1 MVTAVDLLA
10 QVAQDDEAHDY
21 LHQDCPFFRH
31 VGDGGGEADE
41 VESHCQPARGPG
53 RPPRLVVKL
62 TPRTPEASTVPRPT
76 VPSGGPGL
84 FHIKGKQLPP
94 YVQHLYTHLVG
105 RYGKHDAYR
114 VAVGVVK
121 KWAQGIHPGGRH
133 KGGKQGRV
141 HADVQAAA
149 GRNVAEWERDKAEA
163 HEHHGE
169 HGDRK
174 GKALAASAT
183 CTGQALPAAGLAAGP
198 PGGASQLPGA
208 QAQYGLYQSPA
219 ATISPSPP
227 LPPPAALPTPAE
239 VRALE
244 ALVPPNVADASLSR
258 TVSKF
263 IETAAVKLERNTP
276 QEALASIR
284 SAQTAVFA
292 AHQKDL
298 TEAPPYAWTIAPAVT
313 RRLDARVPPAE
324 QSSAHGAMKEQ
335 HDQAMAW
342 RRLDQAMAA
351 VADKLRRNYFG
362 KVPGAGV
369 YGGPSTPLRL
379 SGPGAAP
386 ESPRPSA
393 RLK

>member
-1 MVTAVDLLA
+1 MAAAVDLLA
-10 QVAQDDEAHDY
+10 QAMQEDEAHEH
-21 LHQDCPFFRH
+21 LHRDCPYFRH
-31 VGDGGGEADE
+31 VGEGGTDAED
-41 VESHCQPARGPG
+41 VERHCPYQGIETGA
-53 RPPRLVVKL
+53 LVKF
-62 TPRTPEASTVPRPT
+62 TPRTPEASTVHQPT
-76 VPSGGPGL
+76 VPPGGPGL

-94 YVQHLYTHLVG
+94 YVQHLYKHLVG

-114 VAVGVVK
+114 VAVGVVQ
-121 KWAQGIHPGGRH
+121 KWAKGIHPGGRRKDG
-133 KGGKQGRV
+133 KGGHV
-141 HADVQAAA
+141 HPDVQAAA
-149 GRNVAEWERDKAEA
+149 ARNVGEWEADKAEA
-163 HEHHGE
+163 HARSAAHGSE
-169 HGDRK
+169 RGGRS
-174 GKALAASAT
+174 GKALAASAS
-183 CTGQALPAAGLAAGP
+183 CTGPALPAAALAGP
-198 PGGASQLPGA
+198 AMLPGA

-227 LPPPAALPTPAE
+227 LPPPAELPTPAE
-239 VRALE
+239 VRALD

-263 IETAAVKLERNTP
+263 IETAAVKLERKTP

-298 TEAPPYAWTIAPAVT
+298 TEAPPYAWTIPAWY
-313 RRLDARVPPAE
+313 AVPAAE
-324 QSSAHGAMKEQ
+324 QSSVHGAMKEQ
-335 HDQAMAW
+335 HEQAMAW
-342 RRLDQAMAA
+342 RRLDQRMAA

-379 SGPGAAP
+379 SGPAAAS

>member
-1 MVTAVDLLA
+1 
-10 QVAQDDEAHDY
+10 
-21 LHQDCPFFRH
+21 
-31 VGDGGGEADE
+31 
-41 VESHCQPARGPG
+41 
-53 RPPRLVVKL
+53 
-62 TPRTPEASTVPRPT
+62 
-76 VPSGGPGL
+76 
-84 FHIKGKQLPP
+84 
-94 YVQHLYTHLVG
+94 
-105 RYGKHDAYR
+105 

-133 KGGKQGRV
+133 KGGKGGRV

-149 GRNVAEWERDKAEA
+149 ARNVAEWEKDKAEGHA
-163 HEHHGE
+163 HGHERGS
-169 HGDRK
+169 RQ
-174 GKALAASAT
+174 GKALAVSAT
-183 CTGQALPAAGLAAGP
+183 CTGQASPAAALAAGP
-198 PGGASQLPGA
+198 PGGASRLPGA

-227 LPPPAALPTPAE
+227 LPPPAELPTPAE
-239 VRALE
+239 VRALDK
-244 ALVPPNVADASLSR
+244 LVPPNAADASLSR

-263 IETAAVKLERNTP
+263 IESCAVKLERHTP
-276 QEALASIR
+276 QEALAAIR

-298 TEAPPYAWTIAPAVT
+298 TEAPPYPWTAPFVSA
-313 RRLDARVPPAE
+313 VPPAE
-324 QSSAHGAMKEQ
+324 QSSAHGAMKEA

-342 RRLDQAMAA
+342 RRLDQRMAA

-379 SGPGAAP
+379 AGPAASP
-386 ESPRPSA
+386 EAPRPSA

>member
-1 MVTAVDLLA
+1 MGAVADLLA
-10 QVAQDDEAHDY
+10 QSGEGEAHEH
-21 LHQDCPFFRH
+21 LHRDCPYFRH
-31 VGDGGGEADE
+31 VGEGGGDAGD
-41 VESHCQPARGPG
+41 VEKHCPYTGVDTGP
-53 RPPRLVVKL
+53 LVKF
-62 TPRTPEASTVPRPT
+62 TPRTPEASTVPQPT
-76 VPSGGPGL
+76 VPPGGPGL

-94 YVQHLYTHLVG
+94 YVQHLYKHLVG

-114 VAVGVVK
+114 VAVGVVQ
-121 KWAQGIHPGGRH
+121 KWAKGIHPGGRSKDG
-133 KGGKQGRV
+133 KGGRV

-149 GRNVAEWERDKAEA
+149 ARNVGEWEADKAEA
-163 HEHHGE
+163 HARSAAHGNE
-169 HGDRK
+169 RGGRS
-174 GKALAASAT
+174 GKALAASAS
-183 CTGQALPAAGLAAGP
+183 CTGPALPAAALA
-198 PGGASQLPGA
+198 GAAQLPGA

-227 LPPPAALPTPAE
+227 LPPPAELPTPAE
-239 VRALE
+239 VRALDK
-244 ALVPPNVADASLSR
+244 LVPPNTADASLSR

-263 IETAAVKLERNTP
+263 IESCAVKLERKSP
-276 QEALASIR
+276 LDALAAIR

-298 TEAPPYAWTIAPAVT
+298 TEAPPYPWTAPFMSA
-313 RRLDARVPPAE
+313 VPPAE
-324 QSSAHGAMKEQ
+324 QSSAHGEMKEA

-342 RRLDQAMAA
+342 RRLDQRMAA

-379 SGPGAAP
+379 AGPAAP
-386 ESPRPSA
+386 PEAPRPSA